1 MKTRLISCIF
11 CKCQILASPDLVKYE
26 DHLQGWHNVTVAE
39 ELERALQLAGGGN
52 QGTAGSDLPTSSPS
66 CPLAPPGD
74 LNLYGSFNLL
84 DTLHMSPAFSVNSF
98 ENVKAEPVE
107 DSSYHQEEAGTKKV
121 ISLSSLR
128 ENPDDEILKRSLFET
143 NKCLVQLEQTELEV
157 GSVDIEEAGP
167 GKSERGEPALDVG
180 HTEAKT
186 HAAKHQGKDKVKCDE
201 CGKYVSKRFLMI
213 HKSSLHKGQ
222 KPIECKVN
230 GCEERFSTPMRL
242 ADHKR
247 ATHDFAKLKCNVEGC
262 GAEFLVLQELKNH
275 KRNNHKIA
283 CKVESCEKRFRD
295 EFYLMDHM
303 RAVHNYSKLKC
314 NFEDCSAE
322 FASDSGLSSHKKKHM
337 KRSDL

>member
-1 MKTRLISCIF
+1 
-11 CKCQILASPDLVKYE
+11 
-26 DHLQGWHNVTVAE
+26 
-39 ELERALQLAGGGN
+39 
-52 QGTAGSDLPTSSPS
+52 
-66 CPLAPPGD
+66 
-74 LNLYGSFNLL
+74 
-84 DTLHMSPAFSVNSF
+84 MSPAFSLNINNLA
-98 ENVKAEPVE
+98 NVKVERLE
-107 DSSYHQEEAGTKKV
+107 DSSYHQEEAGIKKV
-121 ISLSSLR
+121 FSESSLR

-143 NKCLVQLEQTELEV
+143 KKCLVQLKQTELEV
-157 GSVDIEEAGP
+157 GSGDNKEAGP
-167 GKSERGEPALDVG
+167 EKSHEQCEPALEVG

-186 HAAKHQGKDKVKCDE
+186 HAAEHQGKDKVKCDE
-201 CGKYVSKRFLMI
+201 CGKYVSKKFLMI
-213 HKSSLHKGQ
+213 HKSSLHKVQ

-230 GCEERFSTPMRL
+230 GCEQRFSTYVRL

-322 FASDSGLSSHKKKHM
+322 FASDSGLSSHKRKHM
-337 KRSDL
+337 K